1 MSSDL
6 NACELESANSMM
18 IYSSPE
24 LKCARN
30 ISEDAG
36 ESYYA
41 SVDACPTE
49 SELLNTGWL
58 EFTSKCRY
66 IPSNIIKL
74 SFF

>member
-24 LKCARN
+24 LKCVGA

-36 ESYYA
+36 ETYYA
-41 SVDACPTE
+41 SVDTCPTE
-49 SELLNTGWL
+49 SELLNTG
-58 EFTSKCRY
+58 
-66 IPSNIIKL
+66 
-74 SFF
+74 